1 MVPNSAAKTK
11 FQEELDA
18 YWMPFTANRAFK
30 QNPRL
35 FNYAREMHYYTPEGR
50 SVIDGMA
57 GLWGAN
63 AGHRRVPIVEAVRVQ
78 AGELDFA
85 PAFQFG
91 HPKAFLLAR
100 RIAALA
106 PGDLNRVFFTN
117 SGSEAVET
125 ALKIALAYH
134 NLRGEGARQKF
145 IGRERDFHGGGF
157 GGMAIG
163 GIGEDRKLFGTLI
176 PGIAH
181 LPSTYD
187 HGKQAFTRGEP
198 QWGAHLAEELERLV
212 NLHDGSTIAAVIIKP
227 VPLTSGVLPPP
238 AGYLKRLRE
247 ICDSYDILL
256 IFDEFSS
263 GFGRLGQAFAA
274 NVHDVVPDMICFA
287 NGVTSGMVPM
297 GGVIVREKVYAE
309 FMDGPEHAT
318 ELRHGCAFSG
328 HPLACA
334 AGLAA
339 LDIYEQ
345 ERLFA
350 RVHLLEHVLANAV
363 HGLRGLPNVHD
374 IRNAGLNAAIDL
386 WPKPGAR
393 GMRGFAAMDYA
404 FRECD
409 LLLRAT
415 GDTLIL
421 APPLIVSEAQIGEIV
436 EKTAQAIKAV
446 A

>member
-1 MVPNSAAKTK
+1 MITHSAAKTK
-11 FQEELDA
+11 LQEELDA

-35 FNYAREMHYYTPEGR
+35 FTYAREMHYYTPEGR

-117 SGSEAVET
+117 SGSEAVES

-134 NLRGEGARQKF
+134 NLRGQGARQKF
-145 IGRERDFHGGGF
+145 VGRERDFHGGGF
-157 GGMAIG
+157 GGTAVG
-163 GIGEDRKLFGTLI
+163 GIGENRKLFGTLI

-187 HGKQAFTRGEP
+187 RGKQAFTRGEP
-198 QWGAHLAEELERLV
+198 QWGAHLAKELERIV
-212 NLHDGSTIAAVIIKP
+212 NLYDASTIAAVIIKP

-238 AGYLKRLRE
+238 EGYLRRLRT
-247 ICDSYDILL
+247 ICDNYDILL

-274 NVHDVVPDMICFA
+274 SM
-287 NGVTSGMVPM
+287 T
-297 GGVIVREKVYAE
+297 
-309 FMDGPEHAT
+309 
-318 ELRHGCAFSG
+318 
-328 HPLACA
+328 
-334 AGLAA
+334 
-339 LDIYEQ
+339 
-345 ERLFA
+345 
-350 RVHLLEHVLANAV
+350 
-363 HGLRGLPNVHD
+363 
-374 IRNAGLNAAIDL
+374 
-386 WPKPGAR
+386 W
-393 GMRGFAAMDYA
+393 
-404 FRECD
+404 FR
-409 LLLRAT
+409 T
-415 GDTLIL
+415 
-421 APPLIVSEAQIGEIV
+421 
-436 EKTAQAIKAV
+436 
-446 A
+446 